1 MKRII
6 VIVLASVTL
15 VSCFHRR
22 SAEPFYPEMAFDQ
35 LRDSVGLVHGL
46 RPKWWNRFVT
56 GDTVIWKPKYEG
68 RCPRL
73 AKKVTCM
80 EGDSC
85 LLWETDVI
93 ESGLT
98 TIDSCSERHL
108 SQLWVKYV
116 FRYDERSPQD
126 TLGHN
131 FYYVH
136 NGIPRKIS
144 KEEGKALLRIWHK
157 PIYVSTY
164 EKHL

>member
-6 VIVLASVTL
+6 VIVLASLTL

-35 LRDSVGLVHGL
+35 LRDSVGISKIYY
-46 RPKWWNRFVT
+46 PKRWSRSVV
-56 GDTVIWKPKYEG
+56 GDTIVWKHNERQLPK
-68 RCPRL
+68 RTQKL
-73 AKKVTCM
+73 ICM

-85 LLWETDVI
+85 LLWETDVF

-98 TIDSCSERHL
+98 TIDSCGERHL
-108 SQLWVKYV
+108 SQIWVKYV

-144 KEEGKALLRIWHK
+144 KEEGKALLRIWHR
-157 PIYVSTY
+157 PLYVSTY
-164 EKHL
+164 QKHL

>member
-6 VIVLASVTL
+6 VIVLASLTL

-35 LRDSVGLVHGL
+35 LRDSVGISKIYY
-46 RPKWWNRFVT
+46 PKRWSRSVV
-56 GDTVIWKPKYEG
+56 GDTVVWKHNERQLPK
-68 RCPRL
+68 RAQKL
-73 AKKVTCM
+73 ICM

-85 LLWETDVI
+85 LLWETDVF

-98 TIDSCSERHL
+98 TIDSCGERHL
-108 SQLWVKYV
+108 SQIWVKYV

-144 KEEGKALLRIWHK
+144 KEEGKALLRIWHR